1 MITGSGWRNFGPG
14 NHWGISG
21 DPGRMNG
28 IRNSIHHRVIFRISS
43 SFDSWWIG
51 GFHRPKN
58 LEESP
63 TPGSR
68 GVRVGNPSRK
78 ILTGSFI
85 FAESNGKISKLEIF
99 LQKFAFNGRSDFP
112 DVVRVNFSIGA
123 DTPTQSF
130 THRHTHTHTHWHT
143 HWHTHT
149 HTEAKPWHS
158 VGLCGTSRRFF
169 GQSLFIRWRESTLL
183 CSDASA
189 TATLN
194 NSNNKLQQ
202 QQLLQL
208 PEKKKPETITS
219 APGYIH

>member
-130 THRHTHTHTHWHT
+130 THRHTHTHTHTDTHT
-143 HWHTHT
+143 DTHT
-149 HTEAKPWHS
+149 HTQRRSHGTASAYAGRHDAFS
-158 VGLCGTSRRFF
+158 VSRFSSGEESRRF
-169 GQSLFIRWRESTLL
+169 
-183 CSDASA
+183 
-189 TATLN
+189 
-194 NSNNKLQQ
+194 
-202 QQLLQL
+202 
-208 PEKKKPETITS
+208 S
-219 APGYIH
+219 APTPAPPLP